1 MRATASLSNVNGA
14 KANKMAAIE
23 NSIMSEGQRLTSQ
36 YPTFQLQ
43 LIENGSTFSAADLNS
58 IRYELKLFE
67 NAMSTT
73 NPEEVLGNTNFQYL
87 TCVPCGNTPKS
98 NRF

>member
-14 KANKMAAIE
+14 KANKMASIE

-43 LIENGSTFSAADLNS
+43 LIENGSAFSSTDLNN

-67 NAMSTT
+67 NAMQTT

-87 TCVPCGNTPKS
+87 TCLPCGNPKS
-98 NRF
+98 SRF